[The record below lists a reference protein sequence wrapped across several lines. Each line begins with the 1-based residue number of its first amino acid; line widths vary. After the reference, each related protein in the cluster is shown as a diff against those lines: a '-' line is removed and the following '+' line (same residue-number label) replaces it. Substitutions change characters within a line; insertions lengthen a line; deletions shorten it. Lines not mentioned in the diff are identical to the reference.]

1 MPIFNVS
8 ATVTLY
14 TCYDAPDAATAERF
28 MAERIAAIDEGIDR
42 FDPEMTSQ
50 VTIAPTAIEAPGG
63 ITSVTV
69 TLL

>member
-1 MPIFNVS
+1 
-8 ATVTLY
+8 
-14 TCYDAPDAATAERF
+14 